1 MHPDAYRFIAET
13 IGTPTRVL
21 ELGSLDINGSPRALV
36 LRGDWYGI
44 DMQDGPA
51 VNEVADA
58 SIWRSS
64 RRFDLVVCAEV
75 LEHTDRIH
83 DILATARHHL
93 DPGGHLIVTC
103 ATHGRTPHSAI
114 DGGTVRPDEHYANV
128 DPIDLLH
135 TVNTLGFTPLRF
147 ETHHDR
153 GDLYLLAVLPN
164 G

>member
-75 LEHTDRIH
+75 LEPPRSRWAPDRH
-83 DILATARHHL
+83 LRHPRANPSQRNRRRHRPTRRAL
-93 DPGGHLIVTC
+93 
-103 ATHGRTPHSAI
+103 RKRRPH
-114 DGGTVRPDEHYANV
+114 
-128 DPIDLLH
+128 
-135 TVNTLGFTPLRF
+135 
-147 ETHHDR
+147 
-153 GDLYLLAVLPN
+153 
-164 G
+164 